1 MPSSSVQ
8 DFIARNEAYSHNHQ
22 PFPTV
27 EELVTAGYPRTDT
40 AIICCADPRSDPTQ
54 YLQLKGG
61 KTPALSPS
69 TMRIY
74 LRVADAV
81 IFRSGGAKAQNVLES
96 LIAVDTLLGFQNV
109 MIIQHTDCGG
119 LRIRDAKI
127 KEGLKQLAPNHA
139 HEVDAMTFREIA
151 G

>member
-1 MPSSSVQ
+1 M
-8 DFIARNEAYSHNHQ
+8 
-22 PFPTV
+22 
-27 EELVTAGYPRTDT
+27 
-40 AIICCADPRSDPTQ
+40 
-54 YLQLKGG
+54 
-61 KTPALSPS
+61 
-69 TMRIY
+69 
-74 LRVADAV
+74 